1 MRRIPHQ
8 PPGHT
13 IAYFPALSPV
23 VGGSNAAI
31 LLCQLIYWTPRA
43 KDPDGWIY
51 KTQLAIIEECGLSR
65 DEQRTARK
73 ALKARGLISER
84 YDRLRHQLYFQVNLE
99 AYNAIVEGLY
109 DETGDEP
116 KPWKINQVR
125 KTYIGKSGNHI
136 SPYTEIARRHIRK
149 PDIASTSSEIPETTT
164 EIATGSL
171 SQKGKE
177 TTTPLASGVCVDCGI
192 VHQPR
197 GCGVN
202 PWEEAKA
209 VV

>member
-13 IAYFPALSPV
+13 IAYFPSLSPC

-51 KTQLAIIEECGLSR
+51 KSQLEVIEECGLSR

-73 ALKARGLISER
+73 ALKSRGLIAER
-84 YDRLRHQLYFQVNLE
+84 YDRLGHQLYFQVNMD
-99 AYNAIVEGLY
+99 AYNAVVEGLY
-109 DETGDEP
+109 DEIGDEP
-116 KPWKINQVR
+116 IPWKINEIR
-125 KTYIGKSGNHI
+125 KTYIGKSGKRI

-149 PDIASTSSEIPETTT
+149 PSVANTLSEIPEITP
-164 EIATGSL
+164 ER
-171 SQKGKE
+171 E
-177 TTTPLASGVCVDCGI
+177 TLLLAQTHKAKPPARCVGYPRPGEPPRFCDHHGASHFASG
-192 VHQPR
+192 
-197 GCGVN
+197 
-202 PWEEAKA
+202 
-209 VV
+209 